1 MDNQLTPLQKELRKV
16 RKKIRHLKSKEG
28 SWDMDKVAS
37 LEEQQESLE
46 KRLLLEQKKKDEAVA
61 KEVREKEMTED
72 DWLEHF
78 REARVE
84 EQEDHSIPNNPQTRR
99 HRKKVIQNLQIHI
112 MGEYMNQQMRLRR
125 EIIQQIKNELEKEK
139 EQESADGT
147 GSGKSLMV
155 SGVQEEISTS

>member
-28 SWDMDKVAS
+28 SWDMDKIAS
-37 LEEQQESLE
+37 LEEQRESLE
-46 KRLLLEQKKKDEAVA
+46 KRILLEQMKKDEVLA

-78 REARVE
+78 REDRVKE
-84 EQEDHSIPNNPQTRR
+84 KDDHSIPNNPQTRR

-112 MGEYMNQQMRLRR
+112 QGEYMSQQMRLRR
-125 EIIQQIKNELEKEK
+125 EMIQHIKNELEKEK

-155 SGVQEEISTS
+155 SGAQEEISTS